1 MQTKKWLLKEQN
13 RYLDRPIVVYATL
26 IYATSILSYLRNR
39 DHYSVEA
46 IFHEDLIQK
55 PYECLLNLCSQLGLN
70 YSNDEDIL
78 LPFNADVRFWII

>member
-46 IFHEDLIQK
+46 IFYEDLIQK

-78 LPFNADVRFWII
+78 LPFNADVRC